1 MGQAL
6 TMRGVKIAE
15 SADAATAELVEEL
28 VGMPA
33 MGVLP
38 WQLEHALLFGTGSGG
53 GVIIRELIVW
63 QREWSEWR
71 DRILPKFIKA
81 FPGRRPAAAY
91 ICGELP
97 QRPLGFELPLSHR
110 YRGER
115 CVYVID
121 GDNGFT
127 YCDLPEPY
135 QRDEARHLH
144 AAGVIDGDELRR
156 YRGYVRRPGLR
167 LYAWEVTI

>member
-1 MGQAL
+1 MLRVADIGDPTCESL
-6 TMRGVKIAE
+6 RGE
-15 SADAATAELVEEL
+15 ADAVVPQGL
-28 VGMPA
+28 
-33 MGVLP
+33 LP
-38 WQLEHALLFGTGSGG
+38 YEVEHALLFGTGSGG
-53 GVIIRELIVW
+53 VVVIRELIVW
-63 QREWSEWR
+63 HREWSEWR

-121 GDNGFT
+121 GDDGFM
-127 YCDLPEPY
+127 YRDLPEPY
-135 QRDEARHLH
+135 QRDEARHLY
-144 AAGVIDGDELRR
+144 AAGVIDADELRR
-156 YRGYVRRPGLR
+156 YRGYARRPGLR
-167 LYAWEVTI
+167 LYPWEVAR